1 MVLLMLMKK
10 PEHKKFE
17 YIPRYY
23 KPEKDETQKFKDKFE
38 IVRKSYSF
46 KKKNNRLILYFI
58 LVLVI
63 IYLAIRFGFF

>member
-1 MVLLMLMKK
+1 MKK
-10 PEHKKFE
+10 PEQKKFE

-23 KPEKDETQKFKDKFE
+23 KPDKDEAQKFKDKFE

-46 KKKNNRLILYFI
+46 KKKNNRLVFYFI